1 MSFVC
6 PNCGGPEGYPSGHA
20 VGCHIGWQE
29 RQSIATVEAEYK
41 QTVVAIAL
49 NEDGTIYDHCFNWET
64 AQNMAL
70 SEGYAVKAIAD
81 DGSMTKDRI
90 QALCDA
96 EKARHD
102 DCFGITVMP
111 EEHDE
116 VEEGRRE
123 RREFY
128 RNRDY

>member
-1 MSFVC
+1 MK
-6 PNCGGPEGYPSGHA
+6 
-20 VGCHIGWQE
+20 
-29 RQSIATVEAEYK
+29 TVEEIEREYG
-41 QTVVAIAL
+41 QPVVAIVY
-49 NEDGTIYDHCFNWET
+49 NEDGSVHDYTFNWET

-70 SEGYAVKAIAD
+70 SEGYRVEVIAD
-81 DGSMTKDRI
+81 DPHAPSMTKERI

-96 EKARHD
+96 EKDRHD
-102 DCFGITVMP
+102 DCFGITVMV

-123 RREFY
+123 RRDFY